1 MTWNDHIA
9 IDIHTHAE
17 VSCQRPLDPIQ
28 QEFDEAASKFFNTDV
43 QRPTIAE
50 TIDYYRERKIGFV
63 VFTVDSEAGTGIQRI
78 SNEEIAEAAAENS
91 DIMLAFASIDPNK
104 GKPGA
109 LEARRIINKYDIR
122 GFKFHPPIQD
132 FHPYDPIA
140 WSIYEVVVEHGLP
153 AIFHT
158 GHSGMGSG
166 MHGGVPRII
175 VRDRC
180 RFHIRSV
187 EDQSNR
193 GLGNV

>member
-166 MHGGVPRII
+166 MHGGVPRINQ
-175 VRDRC
+175 
-180 RFHIRSV
+180 RFLRERLIKASI
-187 EDQSNR
+187 
-193 GLGNV
+193 